1 MLLSHYPIRFEMV
14 NVMSCGTNLKTFGMP
29 DNQIAVDS
37 FNYILEVDPEVLA
50 KALNNLESVRL
61 DFGSGGDYDE
71 CCLFYPQLVAFFK
84 QFSLKTYLK
93 RMLRKDHD
101 DVSVDVIFGFPR

>member
-50 KALNNLESVRL
+50 KALNNLEW
-61 DFGSGGDYDE
+61 
-71 CCLFYPQLVAFFK
+71 
-84 QFSLKTYLK
+84 SLSDLILEVVVT
-93 RMLRKDHD
+93 MTSA
-101 DVSVDVIFGFPR
+101 V